1 MPTSPVVEFRNPTTP
16 FAVITSLPLTGTGF
30 SGAIPAGTTSNVLTV
45 RIYNNF
51 AAAGSVADALN
62 CVLTSYDDVT
72 HQSQGTIVPVTGQYL
87 HVQVMDYNGV
97 TTGADTSTFGIGGT
111 VKHPVP
117 TNSGTISGTGANY
130 ITVNVTAVVPA
141 NATQGAVSQGFWL
154 EYSSTS

>member
-16 FAVITSLPLTGTGF
+16 FAVITSLPLVGTGF
-30 SGAIPAGTTSNVLTV
+30 SGAIPAGTTSNFLTV

-97 TTGADTSTFGIGGT
+97 TTGADTSTFGVGG
-111 VKHPVP
+111 V
-117 TNSGTISGTGANY
+117 
-130 ITVNVTAVVPA
+130 
-141 NATQGAVSQGFWL
+141 
-154 EYSSTS
+154 